1 MSKALIQ
8 SKALKDV
15 IQTDGVKNR
24 LKEIMGSR
32 APQFAAA
39 LVQLVSQSYQLQK
52 CDPNSVIGAALTAA
66 ALDLSIDPNLGEA
79 HVIPYGDKAQFQIGY
94 VGFGQLAQRSGMY
107 KNLGWRVVH
116 KGELVTYDELAGELT
131 LNGEHPDDE
140 VVGYAAKFKLV
151 NGFERAEYWTAER
164 IENHAMRYSQSY
176 RYCKGKKDKEKD
188 CRWITD
194 RDRMA
199 LKTVL
204 KSLLKIWGP
213 KSIQMQKALKVDEG
227 AIIDADAETVDFV
240 DNPTELKTAEPIF
253 ETPAEVKLEPEKP
266 KKEPAKDAAPKP
278 APEPESSF
286 EEANPPTE
294 NSKLK
299 TIASNMAL
307 ARITEEQ
314 LMNLLRKVEVID
326 RSVKSLADV
335 TPDVLD
341 LVAEQWADIVGRV
354 RQDIKEGK

>member
-1 MSKALIQ
+1 MNKELIK
-8 SKALKDV
+8 SRALKDV

-24 LKEIMGSR
+24 LKEIMGAR

-52 CDPNSVIGAALTAA
+52 CDPGSVIGAALTAA

-79 HVIPYGDKAQFQIGY
+79 HVIPYGDRAQFQIGFI
-94 VGFGQLAQRSGMY
+94 GFGQLAQRSGMY
-107 KNLGWRVVH
+107 KNLGWRVIH
-116 KGELVTYDELAGELT
+116 QGELVNYDELAGELE
-131 LNGEHPDDE
+131 LNGDHPDE
-140 VVGYAAKFKLV
+140 KVIGYAAKFKLV

-240 DNPTELKTAEPIF
+240 DNPSELKSADPVFDSPPPT
-253 ETPAEVKLEPEKP
+253 EPEKP
-266 KKEPAKDAAPKP
+266 KPAKKV
-278 APEPESSF
+278 PEPPQAEPEPPQESF
-286 EEANPPTE
+286 EGSDTKIEEP
-294 NSKLK
+294 SKFK
-299 TIASNMAL
+299 TIRSGMAL
-307 ARITEEQ
+307 SQITEPQ
-314 LMNLLRKVEVID
+314 LLEFLHGMNIID
-326 RSVKSLADV
+326 SKITTLELIGEKS
-335 TPDVLD
+335 PDVLELISD
-341 LVAEQWADIVGRV
+341 QWADIAARIGAA
-354 RQDIKEGK
+354 KK